1 MRELLACI
9 LYTIIILPY
18 VLAYTQFIQRD
29 TGVFLAMA
37 QIKNIGL
44 YTSGGDAPGMNA
56 AIRAVVRTALYYDI
70 EVTGIL
76 RGYHGMIRGE
86 FMPMERKSVS
96 NIVQRGGTIL
106 KTARSDQ
113 FRTSE
118 GRKKAYEQL
127 KASNIDAL
135 IGIGGNGTFAGARA
149 FGDEYPDIP
158 VLGLPGTID
167 NDLAGTDFTIGYD
180 TAINTVVNAV
190 DKIRDTAES
199 HDRLFIVEV
208 MGRDSGLIALRTGI
222 AAGAECI
229 LIPENKDGMASLFDR
244 LENGRKDKTSRIVI
258 AAEGDDAGGAFEIG
272 RLVTEKFPH
281 YDTRVSILGHIQRG
295 GKPTCMDRVLASRVG
310 VAAVEALR
318 DGRKG
323 EMVGVIHN
331 EIAYTPF
338 EQSIKHNAEINANF
352 LKIVEILS
360 L

>member
-1 MRELLACI
+1 M
-9 LYTIIILPY
+9 T
-18 VLAYTQFIQRD
+18 
-29 TGVFLAMA
+29 
-37 QIKNIGL
+37 QIKKIGL

-70 EVTGIL
+70 EVVGIL

-86 FMPMERKSVS
+86 FMPLGRKSVS

-113 FRTSE
+113 FKTPE

-127 KASNIDAL
+127 KSQDIDAL
-135 IGIGGNGTFAGARA
+135 VAIGGDGTFTGALA
-149 FGDEYPDIP
+149 FGSEFDMPI
-158 VLGLPGTID
+158 VGLPGTID

-222 AAGAECI
+222 AAGAEAI
-229 LIPENKDGMASLFDR
+229 LIPENKDGMAHLFDR

-272 RLVTEKFPH
+272 RIVTEKFPH

-318 DGRKG
+318 DGHRN
-323 EMVGVIHN
+323 EMIGVIHN
-331 EIAYTPF
+331 EISYTPF
-338 EQSIKHNAEINANF
+338 GSALKRSTHINANF